1 MVTVAQAIAE
11 FLAAQGCTHA
21 FGLVGGGNVTV
32 FDEISKRIELIS
44 THQEQGAAMAAAY
57 YYRTCGR
64 IAPCLVTSGAGSAN
78 AITGVMAA
86 WMDGIP
92 LLVLSGNE
100 NRALLQGRTRILGTQ
115 GFMSS
120 DAAKHFTKFSRMAED
135 VTALGYVKHGY
146 SLALQHRQGPVWIDI
161 PRDVAREKTWMR
173 GHESSC

>member
-1 MVTVAQAIAE
+1 MTIAQAIAE
-11 FLAAQGCTHA
+11 FFVSQGCTHA

-32 FDEISKRIELIS
+32 FDEVSKRMQLVS
-44 THQEQGAAMAAAY
+44 THQEQGAAMAACY

-64 IAPCLVTSGAGSAN
+64 IAPVLITSGAGSAN

-92 LLVLSGNE
+92 MVVLSGNE

-120 DAAKHFTKFSRMAED
+120 DAAKHFTKFSRMAEAL
-135 VTALGYVKHGY
+135 TAMDYVKHGY
-146 SLALQHRQGPVWIDI
+146 YTALEHRQGPCWIDI
-161 PRDVAREKTWMR
+161 PRDVARE
-173 GHESSC
+173 SA